1 MSGEVP
7 HVASISNIVR
17 IDVHNCSSSISMIN
31 QEKEASD
38 KSEEACGGYQAVMLA
53 LRWGFRVENSEVWVQ
68 SLAASHYFR
77 RHATLFG
84 NS

>member
-1 MSGEVP
+1 MWGSEVP
-7 HVASISNIVR
+7 YVALISIIVSN
-17 IDVHNCSSSISMIN
+17 DAHGGSSMIN

-53 LRWGFRVENSEVWVQ
+53 VRWGFRVENSEVWVQ